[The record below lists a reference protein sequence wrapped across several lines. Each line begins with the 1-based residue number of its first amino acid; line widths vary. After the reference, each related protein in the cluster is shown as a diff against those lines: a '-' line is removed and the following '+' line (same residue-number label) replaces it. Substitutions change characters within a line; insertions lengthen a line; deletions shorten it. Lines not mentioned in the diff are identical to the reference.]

1 MENDW
6 DAVPRCYAAVNGVL
20 AEVAGEQKRRL
31 QLLYVDEQHLTRDC
45 IGRELARHLPDL
57 SVVVRADVKDLEL
70 GGPAGSKFDVAVINV
85 HADKIDI
92 TADREIIDRGRI
104 VESLSLLEQMAP
116 ETPRILLS
124 DVEAPDDIIEA
135 FQRRIRGYLP
145 TTLPIAQVSE
155 AIRFV
160 LAGGTFVPQSI
171 LTKYKRPELLEDPQL
186 AEEPSIVANFSPRQI
201 EVLSW
206 LWRGLSN
213 KMIAYELN
221 MCESTVKVHIR
232 HIMKKL
238 NVNNRTQV
246 VLRTRRPTSGNT
258 LQFDRGDLR
267 RALQVIAITDPIPIE
282 RAGMSGDHNI
292 ALLSK

>member
-1 MENDW
+1 MDSDW
-6 DAVPRCYAAVNGVL
+6 DALPRCFAAGNGVQ

-57 SVVVRADVKDLEL
+57 SVVVRTEVKELEL
-70 GGPAGSKFDVAVINV
+70 GGPCGSKFDVAIINV

-104 VESLSLLEQMAP
+104 VEGLSLLEQIAP

-145 TTLPIAQVSE
+145 TTLPIGQVAE

-171 LTKYKRPELLEDPQL
+171 LTKYRRAELPEYPQPEED
-186 AEEPSIVANFSPRQI
+186 SSFVANFSPRQI
-201 EVLSW
+201 EVLGR

-238 NVNNRTQV
+238 KVNNRTQV
-246 VLRTRRPTSGNT
+246 VLRTKRPTSGNA

-282 RAGMSGDHNI
+282 RAGASGDRNVV
-292 ALLSK
+292 LLNK

>member
-6 DAVPRCYAAVNGVL
+6 EALPHCYAADNRLNVE
-20 AEVAGEQKRRL
+20 AAGEQKRP

-45 IGRELARHLPDL
+45 IGGELARHLPNL
-57 SVVVRADVKDLEL
+57 SVVVRADVKDVEL
-70 GGPAGSKFDVAVINV
+70 GGPGGNRFDVAVINV
-85 HADKIDI
+85 HADRIDI
-92 TADREIIDRGRI
+92 TDDREIVDRGRI
-104 VESLSLLEQMAP
+104 VAGLSLLEQLAP

-124 DVEAPDDIIEA
+124 DIEAPEDIIEA

-155 AIRFV
+155 AIKFV

-171 LTKYKRPELLEDPQL
+171 LTKYRRPERLEDPPQD
-186 AEEPSIVANFSPRQI
+186 EDSSIVANFSPRQV
-201 EVLSW
+201 EVLSR

-213 KMIAYELN
+213 KMIAYELS

-246 VLRTRRPTSGNT
+246 VLRTRRPASGNT

-267 RALQVIAITDPIPIE
+267 RALQVIAITDPIPTE
-282 RAGMSGDHNI
+282 HGGLSGDRSI
-292 ALLSK
+292 AMLK